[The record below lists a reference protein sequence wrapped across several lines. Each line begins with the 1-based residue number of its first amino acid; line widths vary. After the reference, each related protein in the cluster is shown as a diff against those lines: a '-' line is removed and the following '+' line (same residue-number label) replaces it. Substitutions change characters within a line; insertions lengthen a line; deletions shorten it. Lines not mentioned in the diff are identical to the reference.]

1 MGWGEF
7 LTAFGG
13 VLTALGGWKLAEVF
27 IFRRAKGRT
36 MEAEADSAE
45 TQSKVD
51 EFHRLQEQLKFAQEQ
66 CVSMQQMML
75 QNQEAHQAQLASKD
89 EQLAKK
95 DEQLKQK
102 EERFQEQTMVVRQ
115 LNKDLVDKTVAIGT
129 LQAENA
135 ELKAERKLKLCERRG
150 CAKRQP
156 QSGY

>member
-1 MGWGEF
+1 MDWIGF
-7 LTAFGG
+7 ITAIGG
-13 VLTALGGWKLAEVF
+13 VVVGLGGWKVIEA
-27 IFRRAKGRT
+27 IIYRRTKGRT

-102 EERFQEQTMVVRQ
+102 EERFQDQTMVVRQ
-115 LNKDLVDKTVAIGT
+115 LNKDLVDKTVIIGN
-129 LQAENA
+129 LQSENA